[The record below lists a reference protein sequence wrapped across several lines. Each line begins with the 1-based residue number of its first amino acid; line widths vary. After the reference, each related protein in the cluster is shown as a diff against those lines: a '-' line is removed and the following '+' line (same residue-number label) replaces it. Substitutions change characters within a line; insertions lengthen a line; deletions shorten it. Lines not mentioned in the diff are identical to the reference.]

1 MFISV
6 RTATFAVVLLVAA
19 CDAEVA
25 PTSAQAIEATTP
37 PDEFVATRHEVDLGD
52 RIMPYTARAGMLP
65 LYENETGELMA
76 RMFIVAYAGE
86 SNPGERPRPVTFV
99 WNGGPGASSSQ
110 VHLVGFGPKGLDTPE
125 TYPEWFENPPTEIVD
140 RPYTWLADS
149 DLVFVDPVGTGYSRA
164 TSEKYRDIL
173 YTTWGDIE
181 AVAEMIR
188 LYRTRFDAW
197 DQPILL
203 AGESYGT
210 TRAMGVADA
219 LERRDTGIAGVILIS
234 GAYDAGQEVSPALRT
249 ALQVPMYAAAAHY
262 HGRLAPELQ
271 AMSQDEAVAAAEDW
285 ARHEYAPALERL
297 ESLTPA
303 ERDSVVTGIE
313 RYTGVAA
320 KFVDP
325 ESLALTG
332 NTFADRLL
340 DDRNLELGHYDYRM
354 TFPRR
359 DLSGPWVPT
368 RDPSLA
374 PMRGL
379 MSNFPPAIR
388 YFRYTLGYKSDLF
401 YQGPFGGAFHPRPL
415 ENVLPAEVGHWG
427 GIYTDWMAVKWNHGT
442 AMQGLDVDDD
452 EAKAPPLQRAME
464 MNPDLL
470 VWNIKGMYDGSCAAL
485 DEAVAQTPGH
495 LRGRV
500 RNSCY
505 AGGHMLYTETA
516 VRRELKRDFSQ
527 FVRDALAAR
536 GDDQHSPVTGNPRPG
551 G

>member
-1 MFISV
+1 MFVSI
-6 RTATFAVVLLVAA
+6 RNATLAVTLLIAGCEPHVAA
-19 CDAEVA
+19 PSPAADE
-25 PTSAQAIEATTP
+25 TTP
-37 PDEFVATRHEVDLGD
+37 PDEFVVTRHEVDLGD
-52 RIMPYTARAGMLP
+52 RTMSYTARTGMLP

-76 RMFIVAYAGE
+76 RMFIIAYVGDRG
-86 SNPGERPRPVTFV
+86 PGEPARPVTFV

-125 TYPEWFENPPTEIVD
+125 TYPEWFDEPPTEIVD
-140 RPYTWLADS
+140 RPNTWLADS
-149 DLVFVDPVGTGYSRA
+149 DLVFVDPIGTGYSRA
-164 TSEKYRDIL
+164 ASEEYRDIL

-197 DQPILL
+197 DQPVFL

-210 TRAMGVADA
+210 TRAMGVADT
-219 LERRDTGIAGVILIS
+219 LERRHTGIAGVILIS
-234 GAYDAGQEVSPALRT
+234 GFYDAGQDVSPALRT

-262 HGRLAPELQ
+262 HGRLAPDLQ
-271 AMSQDEAVAAAEDW
+271 AMTGEEAVEAAEEW
-285 ARHEYAPALERL
+285 ARREYVPALERL
-297 ESLTPA
+297 EALTPA
-303 ERDSVVTGIE
+303 ETTAVLAGIE
-313 RYTGVAA
+313 RYTGVAS

-325 ESLALTG
+325 ESLAFG
-332 NTFADRLL
+332 ANTFADRLL

-368 RDPSLA
+368 RDPSLS

-379 MSNFPPAIR
+379 MSNFPPTIR
-388 YFRYTLGYKSDLF
+388 YFRHTLGYKSDLY

-415 ENVLPAEVGHWG
+415 ENVLPGEVGHWG

-442 AMQGLDVDDD
+442 AMQAAATADAPQD
-452 EAKAPPLQRAME
+452 EEAETPPLQRAME
-464 MNPDLL
+464 MNPDML
-470 VWNIKGMYDGSCAAL
+470 VWNVKGKYDGSCAAL
-485 DEAVAQTPGH
+485 DEAVARTPEH

-500 RNSCY
+500 RSSCY
-505 AGGHMLYTETA
+505 AGGHMLYTEIA
-516 VRRELKRDFSQ
+516 VRRELKRDFSL

-536 GDDQHSPVTGNPRPG
+536 TGE
-551 G
+551 